1 MNWLK
6 QRLHEKSTLAAL
18 TGLVTALLPYL
29 GVPTDL
35 QTPLASFLGVVL
47 MSFAVT
53 EG

>member
-1 MNWLK
+1 MNWLINRFK
-6 QRLHEKSTLAAL
+6 EKSTLSAL
-18 TGLVTALLPYL
+18 TGLVAALLPYL